1 MNEFLGQFFQS
12 VGELKE
18 VYTLVDFYQYIK
30 GVEYL
35 ICLAFF
41 IGFVKYF
48 KYINSSP
55 AETEKGH

>member
-1 MNEFLGQFFQS
+1 MGILGQFFNS
-12 VGELKE
+12 VGEITE

-41 IGFVKYF
+41 IGFTKFF
-48 KYINSSP
+48 KYIHTPAQESS
-55 AETEKGH
+55 KH